1 MITARIIEYWNDY
14 NQHERRERFQ
24 DLDAFADWIFGQMS
38 VDYSGPQGS
47 HTLSFPPC
55 KDEQNIY
62 RISLMPGATKQT
74 LWIKLIEDDRR
85 GILFSDGAFTAGQ
98 KYCTRD
104 VKEWLAKCEE
114 RRKHPVFP
122 FASDLPETD
131 RMDDHAA
138 LPDGVVPVDRIKKAI
153 YWIHEAGGCDATGK
167 YGQGYDDAIVV
178 VVNFLLDEFGLTFEE
193 IEDYHDGQEQG
204 LKKTY
209 HKDNPAGS
217 CREKRGKNMECK
229 ECVYFWQEEAEVR
242 SSCKWVQRAPGEVAL
257 CDEEEQPY
265 ESTEWD

>member
-1 MITARIIEYWNDY
+1 MI
-14 NQHERRERFQ
+14 
-24 DLDAFADWIFGQMS
+24 S
-38 VDYSGPQGS
+38 
-47 HTLSFPPC
+47 SFPDTYINMKKLLSLPPNLVNSFH
-55 KDEQNIY
+55 KIAKVNVDEWFCT
-62 RISLMPGATKQT
+62 SDPVGARLGSGGGTT
-74 LWIKLIEDDRR
+74 WLIEACRQNEAPQ
-85 GILFSDGAFTAGQ
+85 IS
-98 KYCTRD
+98 